1 MPLEHLHVAAA
12 ALSPAEHRLSLT
24 PWQVLICIRLHNV
37 PAPSGSQLALAFCAP
52 CRPQTAAQS
61 SAISLSAPCWSL
73 NESANSALIHP
84 PPNKHPAVLR
94 PLLSGLRCPPTS
106 LLTLCTPD
114 SWYPPGVAVCSAFV
128 CYLYQQFSSGSP
140 RDLVQGTLK
149 LTPASRKP
157 FPDFPSIL
165 HRQRSTTLRCL

>member
-12 ALSPAEHRLSLT
+12 ALSPAELRLSLT

-52 CRPQTAAQS
+52 CRPQTAAQYS
-61 SAISLSAPCWSL
+61 VISLSAPCWSPSE
-73 NESANSALIHP
+73 NANSALTR
-84 PPNKHPAVLR
+84 NKHTAVLC

-106 LLTLCTPD
+106 LLTLHARFLVST
-114 SWYPPGVAVCSAFV
+114 WGLQFAVPLSVISVSNSHLALQGT
-128 CYLYQQFSSGSP
+128 Y
-140 RDLVQGTLK
+140 LVQGTLK
-149 LTPASRKP
+149 LPPASRKP

-165 HRQRSTTLRCL
+165 HGQRSTTLRCL